1 MKQFESDFKS
11 YVNNDLV
18 QWMYNIKVIYTEQ
31 LIFVMLLFYY
41 MVTWNHSHYTKYNFC
56 QVINRSQSVLF
67 IVPTLSAYDKLLI
80 LKLLY
85 INGSSSGN
93 HMVIWGN

>member
-41 MVTWNHSHYTKYNFC
+41 MVTWNHSHYTEHNFC

-67 IVPTLSAYDKLLI
+67 IVPTLSAHDKLLI

-85 INGSSSGN
+85 INGSSSG
-93 HMVIWGN
+93 